1 MFIKGGDTMI
11 DSINTVFISHSSK
24 DIEFILQ
31 LNEFL
36 HGLGISKD
44 KIFCSSI
51 EGQGVKQGNRIED
64 TVKMHLSKSTIII
77 YVLSRNFLD
86 SQACMQELGVG
97 WMSNESKKC
106 FYFKLDDITMDE
118 IKGFLNTSYKFTM
131 ITQESL
137 SEFIDD
143 FCEVVRLTAIKS
155 SETIKLIKSLMSK
168 SSSFIEKIVTEK
180 NLSDDEKN
188 KRLLE
193 KLHVSLNKLN
203 IGEMKVVSSLYFAED
218 QCGSFEI
225 NSGIINLLKDKH
237 IVYRLTE
244 VSSIGMYFEYTLQ
257 PWVKDFID
265 SNTEFKENLS
275 KLFKGRAQNPYDFYR

>member
-1 MFIKGGDTMI
+1 MVDTI
-11 DSINTVFISHSSK
+11 SSVFISHSSK

-31 LNEFL
+31 LNDFL
-36 HGLGISKD
+36 YGLGIPKD

-64 TVKMHLSKSTIII
+64 TVKLHLSKSAIII
-77 YVLSRNFLD
+77 YVLSQNFLE

-97 WMSNESKKC
+97 WMSNDTKKC
-106 FYFKLDDITMDE
+106 FYFKLNDITMDE

-143 FCEVVRLTAIKS
+143 FCEAARLATIKS

-168 SSSFIEKIVTEK
+168 SSGFLEKIVDEK
-180 NLSDDEKN
+180 NISDDEKS
-188 KRLLE
+188 KKLLE
-193 KLHVSLNKLN
+193 KLHSSLDKLN
-203 IGEMKVVSSLYFAED
+203 IGEMKVISSLYFADD

-225 NSGIINLLKDKH
+225 NSGLINLLNGKR

-244 VSSIGMYFEYTLQ
+244 VSTVGMYFEYTLQ
-257 PWVKDFID
+257 PWVKDYID
-265 SNTEFKENLS
+265 SNPEFKEKLL
-275 KLFKGRAQNPYDFYR
+275 KLFKGRAQNPYDFY

>member
-1 MFIKGGDTMI
+1 MVDT
-11 DSINTVFISHSSK
+11 INSVFISHSSK
-24 DIEFILQ
+24 DIELILQ
-31 LNEFL
+31 LNDFL
-36 HGLGISKD
+36 SGLGIPKD

-64 TVKMHLSKSTIII
+64 TVKLNLSKSAIII
-77 YVLSRNFLD
+77 YVLSRNFLE

-97 WMSNESKKC
+97 WMSNDTKKC
-106 FYFKLDDITMDE
+106 FYFKLNDITMDE

-143 FCEVVRLTAIKS
+143 FCEAAGLAAIKS

-168 SSSFIEKIVTEK
+168 SSVFLEKIVDEK

-188 KRLLE
+188 KKLLE
-193 KLHVSLNKLN
+193 KLHASLGKIN
-203 IGEMKVVSSLYFAED
+203 IGEMKVISSLYFADD

-225 NSGIINLLKDKH
+225 NSGLINLLNGKH

-244 VSSIGMYFEYTLQ
+244 VSSVGMYFEYTLQ
-257 PWVKDFID
+257 PWVKDYID
-265 SNTEFKENLS
+265 TNPEFKDKLL
-275 KLFKGRAQNPYDFYR
+275 KLFKGRAQSPYDFY

>member
-1 MFIKGGDTMI
+1 MVDT
-11 DSINTVFISHSSK
+11 INSVFISHSSK

-31 LNEFL
+31 LNDFL
-36 HGLGISKD
+36 YGLGIPKD

-64 TVKMHLSKSTIII
+64 TVKMHLSKSAIII
-77 YVLSRNFLD
+77 YVLSRNFLE

-97 WMSNESKKC
+97 WMSNDTKKC
-106 FYFKLDDITMDE
+106 FYFKLNDITMDE

-143 FCEVVRLTAIKS
+143 FCEVAGLAAIKS

-168 SSSFIEKIVTEK
+168 SSVFLEKIVDEK

-188 KRLLE
+188 KKLLE
-193 KLHVSLNKLN
+193 KLHASLNKLN
-203 IGEMKVVSSLYFAED
+203 IGEMKVISSLYFADD

-225 NSGIINLLKDKH
+225 NSGLINLLNGKH

-244 VSSIGMYFEYTLQ
+244 VSSVGMYFEYTLQ
-257 PWVKDFID
+257 PWVKDYID
-265 SNTEFKENLS
+265 SNPEFKEKLL
-275 KLFKGRAQNPYDFYR
+275 KLFKGRAQNPYDFY